1 MSYTGDDIG
10 GVGGWLAFF
19 VIVIGVLSPLAMVLG
34 NAVDLYGDDQIALA
48 MGSAWTSI
56 QVATWGTVAIGLGL
70 CWFMVY
76 RLMRVERWSTVR
88 ITIAG
93 IWLLGIGLNL
103 AQILLLSLLSGI
115 PADQIAVA
123 AAVDIFRGIV
133 FGVVWTSYFLLS
145 KRVANTYRRD
155 PDSEDLAERFA

>member
-1 MSYTGDDIG
+1 MSYTGDGIG

-19 VIVIGVLSPLAMVLG
+19 VIVIGVLTPLAMILG
-34 NAVDLYGDDQIALA
+34 NAADLYGDNQIALA
-48 MGSAWTSI
+48 MGSAWNSI

-70 CWFMVY
+70 CWFIVY
-76 RLMRVERWSTVR
+76 RLMRIERWSTVR

-93 IWLLGIGLNL
+93 IWLLAIGLNF

-123 AAVDIFRGIV
+123 AAVDIVRGIV
-133 FGVVWTSYFLLS
+133 FGIVWTSYFLLS
-145 KRVANTYRRD
+145 KRVANTYRHD
-155 PDSEDLAERFA
+155 PEGEDLAERFA